1 MIKMYIFIKKLY
13 NNTIVTIYTMQYYDS
28 FAKQVIFNNQF
39 GNPIAGVPL
48 RTCIENERTMAGGS
62 LQIDRADEFNR
73 FDGLIIPTGLYMHS
87 CADTPE
93 RNFKKTECKTITDD
107 LFDKLLTGVVKLP
120 RYRNSIN
127 TRNNRDSN
135 KIQRKTRR
143 K

>member
-1 MIKMYIFIKKLY
+1 
-13 NNTIVTIYTMQYYDS
+13 MQYYDS

-48 RTCIENERTMAGGS
+48 RTCLQNERMMTGGS
-62 LQIDRADEFNR
+62 LQLDHTDEFTR
-73 FDGLIIPTGLYMHS
+73 FDGLIIPAGLYMHS

-93 RNFKKTECKTITDD
+93 RNFKKTECKTIADD
-107 LFDKLLTGVVKLP
+107 LFDKLLTDIVKMP

-127 TRNNRDSN
+127 TRNNRPST
-135 KIQRKTRR
+135 RKYTRR